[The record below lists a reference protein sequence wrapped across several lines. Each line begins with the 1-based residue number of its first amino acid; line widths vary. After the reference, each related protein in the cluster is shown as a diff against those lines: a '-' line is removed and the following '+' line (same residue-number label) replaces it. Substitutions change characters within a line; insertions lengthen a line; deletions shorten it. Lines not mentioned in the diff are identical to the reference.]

1 MASLSL
7 DLLITEGGEVDP
19 IIYWAM
25 VHRRCMRESGA
36 VSPRALRSAV
46 AHYSRM
52 IDILIRDRRDN
63 GDPSFQLGKV
73 HGDD

>member
-1 MASLSL
+1 MSSLTL
-7 DLLITEGGEVDP
+7 GRLITDADEVDP
-19 IIYWAM
+19 VIYWAM
-25 VHRRCMRESGA
+25 VRRRCMSESGA
-36 VSPRALRSAV
+36 ISPRALRSAV

-63 GDPSFQLGKV
+63 GNPSFQLGQV